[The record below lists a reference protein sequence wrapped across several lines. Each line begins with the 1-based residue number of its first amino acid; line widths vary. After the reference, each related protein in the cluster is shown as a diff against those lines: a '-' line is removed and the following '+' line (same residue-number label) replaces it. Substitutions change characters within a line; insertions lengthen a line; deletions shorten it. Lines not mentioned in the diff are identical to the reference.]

1 MHGKSRRLV
10 YFAQV
15 PLHTVH
21 PRPRSTASC
30 HLRVRR
36 LSALC
41 LALQI
46 PAFFQQRAHCIPP
59 RWRLDESLVAC
70 TSDNALTF
78 ARRSHD
84 MPVLESDESKIML
97 IAEATRHSL
106 ARCAI
111 PALLAFCMASIGSA
125 AQDGQGQNVPL
136 ISGGVG
142 FVTSTNGGNT
152 TYIPVISPVLAAP
165 IGSHVLVESR
175 AIILDPFSPNG
186 DGKAGYKGNLFMGL
200 TYLQADLLASRHV
213 TVVAGEFLTP
223 FATYNE
229 RLSPIWIGNFQD
241 APLTFGVGTM
251 ETASSVGGMLRGS
264 AFATDHVSA
273 DYAVYFSAASTNQQ
287 FTAERASGG
296 RGSLYF
302 PTAHLEVGASY
313 GRQLQNVHENFE
325 GFHVWWEPPSTALRL
340 RSEYA
345 RGAHADG
352 YWVEADY
359 RLSRFN
365 GGESFVG
372 RFEPVFRM
380 QQTFRSQPDSNDG
393 LPSANTQQADFG
405 LDYRLPHEVR
415 INTSYSREFS
425 STGNRNIWQT
435 GIVYR
440 FLFPTWRG
448 K

>member
-1 MHGKSRRLV
+1 
-10 YFAQV
+10 
-15 PLHTVH
+15 
-21 PRPRSTASC
+21 
-30 HLRVRR
+30 
-36 LSALC
+36 
-41 LALQI
+41 
-46 PAFFQQRAHCIPP
+46 
-59 RWRLDESLVAC
+59 
-70 TSDNALTF
+70 
-78 ARRSHD
+78 
-84 MPVLESDESKIML
+84 ML
-97 IAEATRHSL
+97 ITAASRHRL
-106 ARCAI
+106 ARHAI
-111 PALLAFCMASIGSA
+111 PALLALCMTSIGSA

-136 ISGGVG
+136 ISGGGG

-152 TYIPVISPVLAAP
+152 TYIPVISPLLAAP
-165 IGSHVLVESR
+165 IGSHLMVESR

-186 DGKAGYKGNLFMGL
+186 GGKSGYKGNLFMGL
-200 TYLQADLLASRHV
+200 TYLQADVLASKHF
-213 TVVAGEFLTP
+213 TFVAGDFLTP

-241 APLTFGVGTM
+241 APLIFGVGTM

-264 AFATDHVSA
+264 AFTTDRVSA
-273 DYAVYFSAASTNQQ
+273 DYAVYYSAASTNKE

-296 RGSLYF
+296 RASLYF
-302 PTAHLEVGASY
+302 PTSRLEIGASY

-325 GFHVWWEPPSTALRL
+325 GLHVWWEPANTALRL
-340 RSEYA
+340 RSEFA
-345 RGAHADG
+345 RGAHAGG

-359 RLSRFN
+359 RLSRFKN
-365 GGESFVG
+365 GESFVG

-380 QQTFRSQPDSNDG
+380 QQTFRSRPDSNDG

-425 STGNRNIWQT
+425 ATGNRNIWQT

>member
-1 MHGKSRRLV
+1 M
-10 YFAQV
+10 
-15 PLHTVH
+15 
-21 PRPRSTASC
+21 
-30 HLRVRR
+30 
-36 LSALC
+36 
-41 LALQI
+41 
-46 PAFFQQRAHCIPP
+46 PA
-59 RWRLDESLVAC
+59 
-70 TSDNALTF
+70 
-78 ARRSHD
+78 
-84 MPVLESDESKIML
+84 LESDEARSML
-97 IAEATRHSL
+97 IAEVPRHNL
-106 ARCAI
+106 ARRAILVALTFCAVS
-111 PALLAFCMASIGSA
+111 MAAA
-125 AQDGQGQNVPL
+125 AQEIQNQNVPL

-152 TYIPVISPVLAAP
+152 TYIPVISPLLAAP

-241 APLTFGVGTM
+241 APLTFGLGTM

-302 PTAHLEVGASY
+302 PTARFEVGASY

-325 GFHVWWEPPSTALRL
+325 GVHVWWEPPKTALRV
-340 RSEYA
+340 RSEFA
-345 RGAHADG
+345 KGAHAGG

-380 QQTFRSQPDSNDG
+380 QQTFRSRPDSNDG
-393 LPSANTQQADFG
+393 LPGANTQQADFG